1 MNMTKNNQNVS
12 VTPMQT
18 PNTQGSGPKP
28 GTPAYFRMAR
38 RKAVRM
44 GLSPSSGE
52 EAAKMLEERGFD
64 VTRDRVT
71 MLDTTA
77 ASQNPMPSGA
87 TAKAPGATPA
97 GNPDV
102 ITEEQREADIKKI
115 QKSIARR
122 RQARFFL
129 IALRLIIFVALPTWL
144 AGHYFYTVATPMY
157 QVDSQM
163 VIQKP
168 DSGGSSPS
176 LGGLL
181 GGGGLSNLE
190 DSVIVQGYLGS
201 REAMQRLH
209 AENGFI
215 AHFQQ
220 DFVDDIQ
227 RMPLDITMESA
238 YKKYEKYVQIGYD
251 PTEGVIRM
259 SVIALTPEKAA
270 EFSRALIKFAEER
283 VDQLAAPVRRDQ
295 LTVAQNNY
303 DAAEQ
308 AVLDAADRVL
318 ALQQS
323 AGVISPDA
331 DASGQM
337 SIVNSLEGQLDQRR
351 LDLEEIN
358 RNEAPNQAQVRTIE
372 QDIVGLTARIESRR
386 AAMFSS
392 NNANASLAR
401 VSGEL
406 SIARTNLEMRQMLLQ
421 QSLSSLE
428 TARIETN
435 RQTRYLSL
443 AVAPIPPDEP
453 THPKSLENTLLALAL
468 FFGLYIFLSLTVA
481 ILREQIGS

>member
-1 MNMTKNNQNVS
+1 MTSSNQNVT
-12 VTPMQT
+12 VTPMPS
-18 PNTQGSGPKP
+18 PNKGSGPKP

-44 GLSPSSGE
+44 GLNPSSGE

-77 ASQNPMPSGA
+77 AAQNPMPGGPE
-87 TAKAPGATPA
+87 AKAPTQAPGEQ
-97 GNPDV
+97 PDI
-102 ITEEQREADIKKI
+102 ITEEQREADIRKI

-122 RQARFFL
+122 RQARFIL
-129 IALRLIIFVALPTWL
+129 IAMRLFIFVALPTWL
-144 AGHYFYTVATPMY
+144 AGFYFYTVATPMY

-163 VIQKP
+163 IIQKP
-168 DSGGSSPS
+168 DSGSGSSS
-176 LGGLL
+176 ALGGLL
-181 GGGGLSNLE
+181 GGGGGLSNLE
-190 DSVIVQGYLGS
+190 DSVIVQGYLTS
-201 REAMQRLH
+201 REAMQRLNR
-209 AENGFI
+209 ENGFI

-220 DFVDDIQ
+220 EYIDDIQ
-227 RMPLDITMESA
+227 RMPTDISMEAA

-259 SVIALTPEKAA
+259 SVIALTPEKAT
-270 EFSRALIKFAEER
+270 EFSRALIAFAEER

-295 LTVAQNNY
+295 LSIAKFNY

-308 AVLDAADRVL
+308 AVLDAGDKVL
-318 ALQQS
+318 DLQKL

-337 SIVNSLEGQLDQRR
+337 AIVNNLEAQLDQRR
-351 LDLEEIN
+351 LNLAEIT
-358 RNEAPNQAQVRTIE
+358 RNEAPNQAQVRAIE
-372 QDIVGLTARIESRR
+372 QDIQSLILRINERR

-392 NNANASLAR
+392 NDTNSSLAR
-401 VSGEL
+401 ITGEL
-406 SIARTNLEMRQMLLQ
+406 SIAQSNLQMRQMLLQ
-421 QSLSSLE
+421 QSLSALDAAQKEAS
-428 TARIETN
+428 

-443 AVAPIPPDEP
+443 AVAPIAPDVP

-468 FFGLYIFLSLTVA
+468 FFGIYIFLSLTVA